1 MALVEKPPVNIDF
14 GKIISASREA
24 WEATQKAE
32 RIKQKPDLARLVN
45 KLLRL
50 LDIIKRE
57 YLSLKILASPA
68 DRTTIEGHLLQV
80 SNYTTQ
86 LIQNAKTYAESTGNE
101 EINYTKCIDDAKKEK
116 KILNGLRTTFMDVV
130 RKHKKN
136 DKEITKTT
144 NQTKIDKLNTKNEEL
159 IQKVVDAVEEAESKS
174 IQAIYEED
182 SLEDFIITIEQDVDT
197 LKK

>member
-101 EINYTKCIDDAKKEK
+101 EINYTKCIDDAKKRKEDIEWVTHNIHGRCEK
-116 KILNGLRTTFMDVV
+116 AQ
-130 RKHKKN
+130 KK
-136 DKEITKTT
+136 
-144 NQTKIDKLNTKNEEL
+144 
-159 IQKVVDAVEEAESKS
+159 
-174 IQAIYEED
+174 
-182 SLEDFIITIEQDVDT
+182 
-197 LKK
+197 